1 MFLIQNLEIEG
12 RFNPSRLGLM
22 GFIRA
27 CSEVNSLVMWLQ
39 VTFVS
44 WNARMPVSLVT
55 EQGVF
60 TLLTVACCVC
70 I

>member
-12 RFNPSRLGLM
+12 RLNLSRLGLM
-22 GFIRA
+22 GFIRV
-27 CSEVNSLVMWLQ
+27 CSEANSLAMWLQ

-44 WNARMPVSLVT
+44 WNVRMPVSLVT
-55 EQGVF
+55 EQGAF